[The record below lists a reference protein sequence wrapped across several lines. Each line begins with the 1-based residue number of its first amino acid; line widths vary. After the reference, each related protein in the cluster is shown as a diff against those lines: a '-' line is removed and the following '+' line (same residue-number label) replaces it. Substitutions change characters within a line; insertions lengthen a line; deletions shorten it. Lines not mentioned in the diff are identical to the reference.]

1 MLGGAVRGVNAA
13 PARDCAGLGARRRI
27 APRVHGA
34 CTLLSVIHG
43 KATPRRPG
51 RRSIFSPATARERE
65 QNFESYWLYQQR
77 RDGEILEDAKDLSEK
92 RKSLA
97 RFQANPVRTRRP
109 VGAAFHRN
117 YETMRD
123 DPRSL
128 DRRTLLLT
136 FLYKFARHEWIGISA
151 AWDETPTVA
160 GGVYLIDK
168 ISRYHLAEEFCHM
181 RLFQEMFRTF
191 GLEDVEWG
199 PLPKRTKQLY
209 GAFARL
215 PGALVAPPAFV
226 SELMGLTVYV
236 QLDRM
241 LDDIVGDEPDVRDR
255 IRELLRAIMT
265 DELSHVGERRN
276 FMGPIGLRASRLIV
290 RPMFRAF
297 FSGIPEAAL
306 LFDTRQMRQD
316 AERFDYSTIGLDVL
330 DMSWAPSYCIA
341 GS

>member
-1 MLGGAVRGVNAA
+1 MPVTPTA
-13 PARDCAGLGARRRI
+13 PSS
-27 APRVHGA
+27 PR
-34 CTLLSVIHG
+34 
-43 KATPRRPG
+43 PR

-65 QNFESYWLYQQR
+65 ENFESYWLYQQR
-77 RDGEILEDAKDLSEK
+77 RGGEILEDAKDLTEK

-97 RFQANPVRTRRP
+97 RFQAHAVRTRRP
-109 VGAAFHRN
+109 VPDTFQRN
-117 YETMRD
+117 YLEMRD

-151 AWDETPTVA
+151 AWDETPTLA
-160 GGVYLIDK
+160 RAVYLIDK

-191 GLEDVEWG
+191 GLEGVEWG
-199 PLPKRTKQLY
+199 PLPRRTKQIY

-215 PGALVAPPAFV
+215 PGPIVAPPAFV
-226 SELMGLTVYV
+226 SELMGLMVYL
-236 QLDRM
+236 QLDQM
-241 LDDIVGDEPDVRDR
+241 LDEIVGDEPDVRDR

-276 FMGPIGLRASRLIV
+276 FMGPIGLGVARLTV

-297 FSGIPEAAL
+297 FGGIPEAPL
-306 LFDTRQMRQD
+306 LFDTRRMRRD
-316 AERFDYSTIGLDVL
+316 AEAFDYSTIDPEILDV
-330 DMSWAPSYCIA
+330 SWAPSYCTRP
-341 GS
+341 

>member
-1 MLGGAVRGVNAA
+1 MSS
-13 PARDCAGLGARRRI
+13 
-27 APRVHGA
+27 VH
-34 CTLLSVIHG
+34 
-43 KATPRRPG
+43 RPG

-65 QNFESYWLYQQR
+65 ANFESYWLYQQG
-77 RDGEILEDAKDLSEK
+77 RDGEILEGAKDLSEK

-97 RFQANPVRTRRP
+97 RLRANPVRTRRP
-109 VGAAFHRN
+109 VAEAFHRN
-117 YETMRD
+117 YLTMRD

-151 AWDETPTVA
+151 AWDATPTLA
-160 GGVYLIDK
+160 RAKYLIDK

-191 GLEDVEWG
+191 GLEGVEWG
-199 PLPKRTKQLY
+199 PLPRQTKRLY
-209 GAFARL
+209 GVFARL
-215 PGALVAPPAFV
+215 PGPLVAPPAFV
-226 SELMGLTVYV
+226 SELMGLTVYLR
-236 QLDRM
+236 LDAM

-276 FMGPIGLRASRLIV
+276 FMGPLGLRAARLMV

-297 FSGIPEAAL
+297 FGGIPEAPL
-306 LFDTRQMRQD
+306 LFDTRQMRKD
-316 AERFDYSTIGLDVL
+316 AVAFDYGTIGPDVL
-330 DMSWAPSYCIA
+330 GVSWAPSYCIA
-341 GS
+341 RP

>member
-1 MLGGAVRGVNAA
+1 VTQGVSSVQ
-13 PARDCAGLGARRRI
+13 RAGRL
-27 APRVHGA
+27 
-34 CTLLSVIHG
+34 
-43 KATPRRPG
+43 
-51 RRSIFSPATARERE
+51 SIFSPATARERAA
-65 QNFESYWLYQQR
+65 NFESYWLYQQR
-77 RDGEILEDAKDLSEK
+77 RDGEILEDAKDLTEK
-92 RKSLA
+92 RKALA
-97 RFQANPVRTRRP
+97 RFQADPVRTRRP
-109 VGAAFHRN
+109 VDPAFHRN
-117 YETMRD
+117 YLAMRD

-160 GGVYLIDK
+160 GAKYLIDR

-191 GLEDVEWG
+191 GLEGVEWG

-215 PGALVAPPAFV
+215 PCPLVAPPAFV
-226 SELMGLTVYV
+226 SELMGLTVYLR
-236 QLDRM
+236 LDRM
-241 LDDIVGDEPDVRDR
+241 LDDIVGGEPDVRDR

-276 FMGPIGLRASRLIV
+276 FLGPIGLRAARLMV

-297 FSGIPEAAL
+297 FGGIPEAPL
-306 LFDTRQMRQD
+306 LFDTQQMRKD
-316 AERFDYSTIGLDVL
+316 AEAFDYSTIGPDVL
-330 DMSWAPSYCIA
+330 SVSWAPSYCIA
-341 GS
+341 RP

>member
-1 MLGGAVRGVNAA
+1 VDGSSAERS
-13 PARDCAGLGARRRI
+13 RI
-27 APRVHGA
+27 AV
-34 CTLLSVIHG
+34 SSS
-43 KATPRRPG
+43 RRPG
-51 RRSIFSPATARERE
+51 RLSIFSPATARERAE
-65 QNFESYWLYQQR
+65 NFESYWRYQQR
-77 RDGEILEDAKDLSEK
+77 RHGEILEDAKDLAEK
-92 RKSLA
+92 RKTLA
-97 RFQANPVRTRRP
+97 RFQANPIRTGRP
-109 VGAAFHRN
+109 VPEAFQRN
-117 YETMRD
+117 YATMRD

-160 GGVYLIDK
+160 GAKYLIDK

-191 GLEDVEWG
+191 GLEGVEWG

-215 PGALVAPPAFV
+215 PGPIVAPPAFV

-241 LDDIVGDEPDVRDR
+241 LDDIAGDEPDVRDR

-276 FMGPIGLRASRLIV
+276 FMGPIGLRVARLMV

-297 FSGIPEAAL
+297 FGGIPEAPL
-306 LFDTRQMRQD
+306 LFDTRRMRRD
-316 AERFDYSTIGLDVL
+316 AEAFDYSTIDPDVL
-330 DMSWAPSYCIA
+330 GLSWAPSYCTTRP
-341 GS
+341 